1 MIMLVAIAEAP
12 LGRFLIDRRNAV
24 WHRRR
29 DRSAH
34 RVLAAFDA
42 VRKGDLSLVDARMVP
57 TGNDVAVVRALMAN
71 EPVIVKIALSP
82 TANGG
87 IERHGAMLAALAE
100 LDLGGRVPRLLDTGI
115 ADVGGG
121 CRYVIE
127 SAVAGRV
134 LPVYA
139 DTTATAS
146 ALSLVSAVHDRSA
159 STTVLTDADI
169 EELVDPH
176 LHALL
181 AAGLPSWRSAALG
194 DLRAVLHD
202 SLVGREVQLALT
214 HGDCWPGNV
223 MGDITP
229 DGTWMAAGLIDWENG
244 SLRGL
249 PEIDLAHYLLALHP
263 RGPVAAVLDGLGAP
277 RLAVSHRLEPFGLL
291 VANPDLPASL
301 CTVLAWLAHVG
312 SGASRA
318 ERFTPGRAWIRKVV
332 SPLLDVVADGDA
344 TWRVVRNEER
354 NPNRER
360 KGKK

>member
-1 MIMLVAIAEAP
+1 MSMSVAIAEAP
-12 LGRFLIDRRNAV
+12 LGRFLIDRRDAV
-24 WHRRR
+24 RHRRR

-42 VRKGDLSLVDARMVP
+42 ERKGDLSLVDARMVP

-127 SAVAGRV
+127 SAFAGRV

-139 DTTATAS
+139 DTTAIAS

-169 EELVDPH
+169 EALVDPH

-181 AAGLPSWRSAALG
+181 AAGLPSWRSAALS

-223 MGDITP
+223 MGDITS
-229 DGTWMAAGLIDWENG
+229 DGTWMATGLIDWENG

-249 PEIDLAHYLLALHP
+249 PEIDLAHYLLAMHP

-277 RLAVSHRLEPFGLL
+277 GLAVSHRLEPFGPV

-318 ERFTPGRAWIRKVV
+318 ARFTPGRAWIGKVV

-344 TWRVVRNEER
+344 TWRHGARHWSQGGVR
-354 NPNRER
+354 
-360 KGKK
+360 

>member
-1 MIMLVAIAEAP
+1 MSMSVAIAEAP
-12 LGRFLIDRRNAV
+12 LGRFLIDRRDAV
-24 WHRRR
+24 RHRRR
-29 DRSAH
+29 DRSAL

-42 VRKGDLSLVDARMVP
+42 ERKGDLSLVDARMVP
-57 TGNDVAVVRALMAN
+57 TGNDVAVVRAVMDD

-87 IERHGAMLAALAE
+87 LERHGAMLAALAE

-115 ADVGGG
+115 AEVGVG

-127 SAVAGRV
+127 SAFAGRV
-134 LPVYA
+134 LPVFA
-139 DTTATAS
+139 DTTAIAS
-146 ALSLVSAVHDRSA
+146 ALSLVSAVHDRSG
-159 STTVLTDADI
+159 SSTVLTDADI
-169 EELVDPH
+169 EALVDPH

-181 AAGLPSWRSAALG
+181 AAGLPSWRRAALG

-223 MGDITP
+223 MGDVTP
-229 DGTWMAAGLIDWENG
+229 DGTWMATGLIDWENG

-249 PEIDLAHYLLALHP
+249 PEIDLAHYLLAVHH
-263 RGPVAAVLDGLGAP
+263 GLGAP
-277 RLAVSHRLEPFGLL
+277 GLAVSHRLEPFGPL

-318 ERFTPGRAWIRKVV
+318 ERFAPGRAWISKVV

-344 TWRVVRNEER
+344 TWRHGARHWSQGGVR
-354 NPNRER
+354 
-360 KGKK
+360 